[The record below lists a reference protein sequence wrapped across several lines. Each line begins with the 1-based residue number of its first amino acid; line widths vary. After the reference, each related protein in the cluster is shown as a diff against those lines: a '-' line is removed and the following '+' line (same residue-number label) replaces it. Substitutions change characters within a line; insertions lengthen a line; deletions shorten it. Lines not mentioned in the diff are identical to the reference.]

1 MAVLFLRV
9 IYRQISVAVNDLKGK
24 AVSLLRLH

>member
-9 IYRQISVAVNDLKGK
+9 IYRQISVPVNDLKGK

>member
-9 IYRQISVAVNDLKGK
+9 IYRLISVPVNALKDK
-24 AVSLLRLH
+24 AILLLRLH